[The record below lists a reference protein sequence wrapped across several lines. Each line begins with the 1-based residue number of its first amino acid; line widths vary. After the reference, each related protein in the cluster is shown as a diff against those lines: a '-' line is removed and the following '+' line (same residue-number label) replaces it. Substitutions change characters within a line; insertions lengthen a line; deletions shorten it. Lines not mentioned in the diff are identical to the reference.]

1 MQGIMRSFTSS
12 QVADMRRLLW
22 FSLMLTH
29 LPVTESTGNAIGC
42 ITQPGEEIRQKTGQV
57 AILPCN
63 ISSNCPARGW
73 RYGWFVFKE
82 NSHLRLNL
90 NNPLKYRL
98 DGASLHIKSLN
109 TNDSGIYHCAA
120 VWLEPPTSGL
130 HHVGSGTALTVT
142 GHIKTMAR
150 DILLWLSFVLLVIYS
165 MAVVTLIILK
175 KSGCNRRMCKTNKKC
190 STKKTSFRNV
200 LQEMKNRRKHTA
212 GQNSSQV
219 EAASTEVK
227 SSVDGIY
234 QNVKLNDR
242 VRPPS
247 SQLGGNFKAM
257 KHVTGG
263 H

>member
-175 KSGCNRRMCKTNKKC
+175 KVPNFNTIIS
-190 STKKTSFRNV
+190 
-200 LQEMKNRRKHTA
+200 
-212 GQNSSQV
+212 NSDQP
-219 EAASTEVK
+219 
-227 SSVDGIY
+227 D
-234 QNVKLNDR
+234 
-242 VRPPS
+242 
-247 SQLGGNFKAM
+247 
-257 KHVTGG
+257 
-263 H
+263 